1 MHHIALR
8 LLGLVLTAWIAKGV
22 LAAEPWR
29 PLDAPNTLVI
39 ETTKGAII
47 AELRP
52 EFAPQGVAR
61 VKLLA
66 REGVYDGLLFHRVID
81 GFVAQTGNPNNQ
93 DGGVSRHPDLA
104 PEFMFR
110 LEPSIPHIMVTQA
123 SDAIGGFVG
132 SLPFVGEARAT
143 EKFTGKPP
151 RAWGIYC
158 AGVVGMGRQEGLGT
172 ANSEIFFMRE
182 AARRLDHTYT
192 VVGMTVAGLDVVRAL
207 AVGEPPPA
215 PDRMI
220 RVRVLE
226 DIPEA
231 ERPRLEVMDT
241 RSAAFRARVNE
252 VRAAKGADFSLCDV
266 EVPVRPAAR

>member
-1 MHHIALR
+1 MHPITPCLTGFVLLALF
-8 LLGLVLTAWIAKGV
+8 AP
-22 LAAEPWR
+22 AAAADTWR
-29 PLDAPNTLVI
+29 ALDAANTLVI
-39 ETTKGAII
+39 DTGNGAIVT
-47 AELRP
+47 ELRP

-61 VKLLA
+61 IKLLA

-81 GFVAQTGNPNNQ
+81 GFVAQTGNPNNR
-93 DGGVSRHPDLA
+93 DGGVSRHPDLP

-110 LEPSIPHIMVTQA
+110 LEPSIAHTMVTEA

-132 SLPFVGEARAT
+132 AAPFVGEARAT
-143 EKFTGKPP
+143 EKFTAKPP

-158 AGVVGMGRQEGLGT
+158 AGAVGMGRQEGVGT

-182 AARRLDHTYT
+182 PARRLDHTYT
-192 VVGMTVAGLDVVRAL
+192 LVGITVAGLDVVRAL
-207 AVGEPPPA
+207 AVGEPPSA

-226 DIPEA
+226 DMPEA
-231 ERPRLEVMDT
+231 ERPRLEIMDT
-241 RSAAFRARVNE
+241 RSEAFRARVNE

-266 EVPVRPAAR
+266 EVPVRGAH